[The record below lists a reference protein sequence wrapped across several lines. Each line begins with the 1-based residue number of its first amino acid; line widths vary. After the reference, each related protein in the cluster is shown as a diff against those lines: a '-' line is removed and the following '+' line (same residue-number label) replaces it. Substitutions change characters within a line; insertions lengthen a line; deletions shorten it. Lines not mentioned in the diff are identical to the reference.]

1 MLYFSLL
8 NSTGIFTLSLFHN
21 FVISFF
27 FTLTL
32 ISFLLFLFFFV
43 ISSFYRR
50 KFSPS
55 FNKTQ
60 KLQFSA
66 FYLPKCSFLEYAQCI
81 RRSVVRVLITLLIKQ
96 QFSATYLLLINIRLR
111 SVIGRNI

>member
-21 FVISFF
+21 FISFF